1 MSANL
6 DELITTAVVGVVTNP
21 SMSHEPVRREPS
33 NGTPFVPVGTGGVC
47 YNVQVGMAALGWAA
61 DQVEPGVSIA
71 NPDPG
76 ANEALRVYACVGN
89 PVVGAHRRGRW
100 RARAW

>member
-6 DELITTAVVGVVTNP
+6 DKLITTAVVGVVSNP
-21 SMSHEPVRREPS
+21 AMAENPYDVSVD
-33 NGTPFVPVGTGGVC
+33 GTPFVPVGAGGVC
-47 YNVQVGMAALGWAA
+47 YNVQVGMAAMGWAA

-76 ANEALRVYACVGN
+76 
-89 PVVGAHRRGRW
+89 RRIR
-100 RARAW
+100 R